1 MTPQEKALQLKE
13 SFNDALTTRDCARVC
28 ANEILEYFLND
39 EIESKIDRI
48 DIVLFWIEVK
58 KQLQEL

>member
-13 SFNDALTTRDCARVC
+13 SFNHALTTRDCARVC

>member
-1 MTPQEKALQLKE
+1 MTSQEKALQLKE
-13 SFNDALTTRDCARVC
+13 SFNDALTTRDCAMVC
-28 ANEILEYFLND
+28 ANEILEYFLYD

>member
-13 SFNDALTTRDCARVC
+13 SFGNGLTTRDCALIC
-28 ANEILEYFLND
+28 IDEILEALSYNFRQNRD
-39 EIESKIDRI
+39 EIIFF
-48 DIVLFWIEVK
+48 VGVK

>member
-1 MTPQEKALQLKE
+1 MTPQEKAYQLKE
-13 SFNDALTTRDCARVC
+13 SFNDALTTRDCAMVC
-28 ANEILEYFLND
+28 ANEILEYFLYD

-58 KQLQEL
+58 KELKKL

>member
-1 MTPQEKALQLKE
+1 MTPYEKARQLKE
-13 SFNDALTTRDCARVC
+13 SFNHALTTRDCAMVC
-28 ANEILEYFLND
+28 VDEIFEYFLYD

-58 KQLQEL
+58 KELKKL

>member
-1 MTPQEKALQLKE
+1 M
-13 SFNDALTTRDCARVC
+13 VC
-28 ANEILEYFLND
+28 ANEILEYFLYD

-58 KQLQEL
+58 KELKKL